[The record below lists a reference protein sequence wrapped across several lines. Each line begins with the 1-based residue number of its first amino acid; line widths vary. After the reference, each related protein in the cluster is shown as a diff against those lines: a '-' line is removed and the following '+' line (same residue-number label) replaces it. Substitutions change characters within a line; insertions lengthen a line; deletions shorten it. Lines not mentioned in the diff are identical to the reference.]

1 MVKLNNV
8 TEKTWWIAMSTDK
21 TIIHEGELLPNMELV
36 SGQDELETFS
46 DEQSWL
52 NRLKELG
59 VDQVNKDIEKSV

>member
-1 MVKLNNV
+1 MVNLNNV

-21 TIIHEGELLPNMELV
+21 TIIHEGELLPNMGLV

-52 NRLKELG
+52 DRLKELG
-59 VDQVNKDIEKSV
+59 VNEVNKVIKNDI